1 MINEFEIPRTQR
13 VNGEDAE
20 NTEDFDWEAKYMEM
34 VRELPL
40 DAMPSALLEE
50 RTVKELRSRGL
61 LRRQRWLPASW
72 LVGSVAASVA
82 LFAMGV
88 VVGQWMGTRST
99 IETVATF
106 ANTPA
111 AAAANVQQTGTAYVQ
126 ALEALVNAANTQ
138 GQPQQS
144 AQAREVALTALHA
157 AANEVIRLAPNDP
170 VAMKIL
176 QGIEQAK
183 LQAQPRDERDSGRKI
198 VWF

>member
-1 MINEFEIPRTQR
+1 MKSYKDAE

-20 NTEDFDWEAKYMEM
+20 DLDGEDLDWKAKYMEM

-40 DAMPSALLEE
+40 DVMPSAFLEE

-72 LVGSVAASVA
+72 LVGSVAASIA

-88 VVGQWMGTRST
+88 VVGQWLGTRST
-99 IETVATF
+99 IETVASI
-106 ANTPA
+106 ASTPA

-126 ALEALVNAANTQ
+126 ALEALVNAANAQ

-183 LQAQPRDERDSGRKI
+183 LQAQPRDERDSSRKI